1 MITILCLI
9 LALIWGCVW
18 AAMLQFTGWGRF
30 IALRRAWLAVVIGV
44 GVDLLILLIIIPL
57 GTWLLIVLVIGL
69 SALGIIA
76 RSLWNEWQEL
86 REIVEATRG
95 DAD

>member
-1 MITILCLI
+1 MITIVCLV
-9 LALIWGCVW
+9 LALVWGGIW
-18 AAMLQFTGWGRF
+18 AALLQFTAWGRF

-44 GVDLLILLIIIPL
+44 GVDLLILLILLPL
-57 GTWLLIVLVIGL
+57 ETWLLIVALIGC
-69 SALGIIA
+69 SAVGIIA